1 MYDRLLTVTDNNTYP
16 ANMVTEDM
24 RTSKGLLRGGRCM
37 MAPDGVVDMFRRD
50 CTRQGVLRP
59 GFNLDGIDLTATDI
73 ALGADADRSPDDD
86 INRFTARLFLKAAIT
101 YVFFYIFLLH
111 YNLEEIKDHESS

>member
-1 MYDRLLTVTDNNTYP
+1 MYERILTFTDNNTYP

-73 ALGADADRSPDDD
+73 ALGADDDRSPDDD
-86 INRFTARLFLKAAIT
+86 INRFTARLCLKAAIMSFSI
-101 YVFFYIFLLH
+101 FFC